1 MRRPPVQS
9 GEEMDR
15 SFLARG
21 DRMGGAENVVQRRRR
36 GRLRSEQRAVGR
48 GTGTGVEVAG
58 DDAGHGAGD
67 VGDPIAQQLRRLRAR
82 PRAVGVEV
90 RIEPVKGRT
99 AGARPELHP
108 SDHARID
115 LGPPAAARLLGSL
128 AEPEISAIEQ
138 LETGGLEKHAAHF
151 AALFPIVATDAAEGV
166 IAELLTQIGFHR
178 VQTFLR
184 AEQVGV
190 KGADAL
196 HDKVASLVP
205 DIVPV
210 EDRADAEVEG
220 HHAEFVRGSEF
231 GNLRCGDRPVVSG
244 ATARQDEREA
254 GQGDSP
260 GQRFG
265 LHRLFFLTSARCARN
280 QSPVG

>member
-1 MRRPPVQS
+1 MCCPRRPA
-9 GEEMDR
+9 GEEMHR
-15 SFLARG
+15 AFVARG
-21 DRMGGAENVVQRRRR
+21 DRMRGAKNVVQRRRR

-58 DDAGHGAGD
+58 HDAGLGAGD

-99 AGARPELHP
+99 AGARPELYP

-115 LGPPAAARLLGSL
+115 FGPTAAARLLGCL

-138 LETGGLEKHAAHF
+138 LEAGGLEKHAAHF

-166 IAELLTQIGFHR
+166 IAELLTQKGFHR

-196 HDKVASLVP
+196 HDKVASLIP

-220 HHAEFVRGSEF
+220 HYTQFVRGSRVRQRGRGIGAF
-231 GNLRCGDRPVVSG
+231 VTGASGQDDDR
-244 ATARQDEREA
+244 
-254 GQGDSP
+254 
-260 GQRFG
+260 
-265 LHRLFFLTSARCARN
+265 
-280 QSPVG
+280 

>member
-1 MRRPPVQS
+1 MHRAFVTR
-9 GEEMDR
+9 D
-15 SFLARG
+15 
-21 DRMGGAENVVQRRRR
+21 DRMRGAKNVVQRRRR
-36 GRLRSEQRAVGR
+36 GRLRSEQHLVGR

-58 DDAGHGAGD
+58 DNAGHGAGD

-99 AGARPELHP
+99 ASARAELYP
-108 SDHARID
+108 GDHARVD
-115 LGPPAAARLLGSL
+115 LGPPAATRLLGSL

-138 LETGGLEKHAAHF
+138 LETSGLEKHAAHF
-151 AALFPIVATDAAEGV
+151 AALLPIVATNAAEGV

-220 HHAEFVRGSEF
+220 HYAQFVRGSHVRQRAR
-231 GNLRCGDRPVVSG
+231 GIG
-244 ATARQDEREA
+244 AFVTGASAQDDER
-254 GQGDSP
+254 
-260 GQRFG
+260 
-265 LHRLFFLTSARCARN
+265 
-280 QSPVG
+280 

>member
-1 MRRPPVQS
+1 MWAI
-9 GEEMDR
+9 R
-15 SFLARG
+15 SRSSFDDCAR
-21 DRMGGAENVVQRRRR
+21 
-36 GRLRSEQRAVGR
+36 
-48 GTGTGVEVAG
+48 
-58 DDAGHGAGD
+58 
-67 VGDPIAQQLRRLRAR
+67 AQGLI
-82 PRAVGVEV
+82 GVEV

-99 AGARPELHP
+99 AGARPELYP

-184 AEQVGV
+184 AEQVGI

-220 HHAEFVRGSEF
+220 HHAQFVRSS
-231 GNLRCGDRPVVSG
+231 RVRHRACGIG
-244 ATARQDEREA
+244 AFVTGASAQEDER
-254 GQGDSP
+254 
-260 GQRFG
+260 
-265 LHRLFFLTSARCARN
+265 
-280 QSPVG
+280 

>member
-1 MRRPPVQS
+1 MIRWVTAGPAGVVDLCIDGLEMRTGENPVHAPS
-9 GEEMDR
+9 AAPAGEEMHR
-15 SFLARG
+15 AFVARG
-21 DRMGGAENVVQRRRR
+21 DRMRGAKNVVQRRGR
-36 GRLRSEQRAVGR
+36 GRLRREQRAVGR

-99 AGARPELHP
+99 ASARAELYP
-108 SDHARID
+108 GDHARGN
-115 LGPPAAARLLGSL
+115 LGPPAATRLLGSG
-128 AEPEISAIEQ
+128 AQPEVSVIEQ

-151 AALFPIVATDAAEGV
+151 AALLPIVATNAAEGV

-184 AEQVGV
+184 TEQVGV

-196 HDKVASLVP
+196 HDKVSSLVP

-210 EDRADAEVEG
+210 EDGADAEVEG
-220 HHAEFVRGSEF
+220 HHAEFVRGSAF

-244 ATARQDEREA
+244 ASAQDDER
-254 GQGDSP
+254 
-260 GQRFG
+260 
-265 LHRLFFLTSARCARN
+265 
-280 QSPVG
+280 